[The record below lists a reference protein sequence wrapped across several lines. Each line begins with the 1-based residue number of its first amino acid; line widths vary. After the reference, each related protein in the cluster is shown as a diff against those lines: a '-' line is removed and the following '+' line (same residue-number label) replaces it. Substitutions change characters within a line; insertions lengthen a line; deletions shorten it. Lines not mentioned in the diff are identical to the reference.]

1 MRIFYQSVLGA
12 ATLALLIGCGSSDK
26 AKVVKEMP
34 ERPALGV
41 FPGMSSVQVKN
52 NLMSA
57 CSKDR
62 LYIQPDLNE
71 VTCVRHKLNS
81 DREQMLVNIVNDE
94 YARRITDNVKFVI
107 TTEGRDVRVLGN
119 AYVQY
124 ASPLGIEID
133 AGADI
138 RRVNL
143 IDNDSFSLLET
154 LLKQAGAT
162 LQAAPQKSK
171 DDQSK

>member
-12 ATLALLIGCGSSDK
+12 TILALLVGCSSPDK
-26 AKVVKEMP
+26 PKVVKEMP
-34 ERPALGV
+34 ERPAVAV
-41 FPGMSSVQVKN
+41 FKGMSNVQVKN
-52 NLMSA
+52 SLMSA
-57 CSKDR
+57 CSQDR

-81 DREQMLVNIVNDE
+81 EREQMLINIVNDE

-107 TTEGRDVRVLGN
+107 TTEGRDVRVVGN

-133 AGADI
+133 AGSDI
-138 RRVNL
+138 KRVNL
-143 IDNDSFSLLET
+143 IDNASFSLLENI
-154 LLKQAGAT
+154 LKQAGAT
-162 LQAAPQKSK
+162 LQ
-171 DDQSK
+171 